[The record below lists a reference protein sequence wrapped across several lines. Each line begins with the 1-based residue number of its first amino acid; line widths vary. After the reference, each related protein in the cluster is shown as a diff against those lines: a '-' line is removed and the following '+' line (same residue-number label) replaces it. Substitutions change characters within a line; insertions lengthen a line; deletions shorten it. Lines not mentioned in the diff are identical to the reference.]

1 MAELLDRML
10 RGEAVPPEPVY
21 VAPAAIVPRRSTD
34 VLAVPDVKL
43 ATAVSFLLSSYMN
56 FISVADAAR
65 AAGISGSMLNRKFR
79 QHLGRP
85 PLRFLLELRMNRI
98 RDLLDGTDLPLPEI
112 AMQTGYGSG
121 MALSLA
127 FKRETGMTPGAF
139 RLSRRMNRPEAGT

>member
-1 MAELLDRML
+1 M
-10 RGEAVPPEPVY
+10 
-21 VAPAAIVPRRSTD
+21 PRRSTD

-127 FKRETGMTPGAF
+127 FKRETGMTPGAY